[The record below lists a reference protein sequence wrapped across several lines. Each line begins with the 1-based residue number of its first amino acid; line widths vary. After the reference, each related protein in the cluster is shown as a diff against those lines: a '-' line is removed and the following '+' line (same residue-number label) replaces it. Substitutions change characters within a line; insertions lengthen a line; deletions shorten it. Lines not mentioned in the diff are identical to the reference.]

1 MFYTVKPV
9 SRGRLCKTK
18 KKQPYVD
25 LLKEVQLAC
34 NFLRQDKKNV
44 TFEYSR
50 LLNRDDR
57 MGRFDYIYFL
67 FPYVTYI
74 CYS

>member
-9 SRGRLCKTK
+9 SRGRLCETK

-44 TFEYSR
+44 TFEYR
-50 LLNRDDR
+50 
-57 MGRFDYIYFL
+57 
-67 FPYVTYI
+67 
-74 CYS
+74 